1 MKKRH
6 SKKQLTYKENYV
18 FGGVFAEDPLDI
30 YNILVEYDDEGIRAE
45 LPNELLEK
53 FDRSRDSTAVLDYIA
68 EHSRVAYV

>member
-6 SKKQLTYKENYV
+6 SKKRVIYKENYV

-30 YNILVEYDDEGIRAE
+30 YNILLEYDDEGIRAE

-53 FDRSRDSTAVLDYIA
+53 FDRSRDSTALLDYIA

>member
-6 SKKQLTYKENYV
+6 SKKRVFYKESYV
-18 FGGVFAEDPLDI
+18 FGGVIAEDPLDI
-30 YNILVEYDDEGIRAE
+30 YNILVEYDDDGIRAE
-45 LPNELLEK
+45 LPDDLLEK